1 MSNAMSM
8 SKSRWKGALLAT
20 VAASVLSPLAAKAQ
34 SMSISMTLSPL
45 GGSGFQHAEYIAPD
59 ATVPVYIY
67 ATVTGASAIS
77 SSYIDGLQYLYY
89 NVNQPGGINTSDGK
103 IISATPNAALGFN
116 ANGSQSGA
124 TNFSSG
130 TLGVGDS
137 SVMTSMAKPR
147 SGSPVWSSTS
157 AADGTNIIVS
167 GNSISFLVETLQYKP
182 SFTPLNAV
190 QGGGT
195 ATNSLNL
202 SIPSL
207 GTGYAASN
215 YFVGEP
221 TTPSFG
227 ANQGG
232 GAAFTFTG
240 YNVSG
245 TGVTLLDAA
254 AGDIN
259 LDGAV
264 NSLDLG
270 IMLHNYS
277 QPVSGFGNGDLNGDG
292 SVNSLDLGI
301 LLHNYSI
308 TYGTVTPNAG
318 IASQVGGSAVPE
330 PTSLSLLGLGSLALM
345 RRRNRA

>member
-20 VAASVLSPLAAKAQ
+20 VAASVLSPLAVKAQ
-34 SMSISMTLSPL
+34 SMSLSMTLSPL
-45 GGSGFQHAEYIAPD
+45 GGTGFQHAEYIAPD
-59 ATVPVYIY
+59 ATVPVYVY

-77 SSYIDGLQYLYY
+77 SSYIDGLQYLYF
-89 NVNQPGGINTSDGK
+89 NVNQPGGINASDGK

-130 TLGVGDS
+130 TLAVGDN

-147 SGSPVWSSTS
+147 AGSPVWSST
-157 AADGTNIIVS
+157 ATADGTNVIVS

-182 SFTPLNAV
+182 SFAPADAV
-190 QGGGT
+190 SGAGT
-195 ATNSLNL
+195 ATNSLSL
-202 SIPSL
+202 SVPSL

-232 GAAFTFTG
+232 GAAFTFTN

-254 AGDIN
+254 AGDVN
-259 LDGAV
+259 LDGQI
-264 NSLDLG
+264 NGLDLG
-270 IMLHNYS
+270 IFLHNYGTNT
-277 QPVSGFGNGDLNGDG
+277 SGFTNGDLNGDG
-292 SVNSLDLGI
+292 QVNGLDLGI
-301 LLHNYSI
+301 FLHNYGI
-308 TYGTVTPNAG
+308 AYGTVTPNAG
-318 IASQVGGSAVPE
+318 ISAQVGSSAVPE
-330 PTSLSLLGLGSLALM
+330 PTSLSLLALGSLALM